1 MTHSD
6 VNQWYKDVVDAV
18 AHHDA
23 GPAFRLLKQW
33 DAMVALFPMEWT
45 SNAQFQRTLPVL
57 RKDLWYTA
65 FPELPIADAQK
76 ILSSEILECMQRD
89 MNLADLLSSRYT
101 SISYGMQDKERLA
114 LKEAILKNVE
124 LIGGVTIGE
133 WLATFDKLFKP
144 EEREESGVNDFMTR
158 DSRVAG
164 LSKDEQ
170 GVLHVVLD
178 MYDKYL
184 ATELLSI
191 FDVAVIVS
199 GQPAQKTPSD
209 TQSRFGGQPSTAKL
223 PLLQALSKYEQLGN
237 QLITRERIKLRS
249 QTETVRPSLLYWIKY
264 YRDELG
270 VGHHSTVDRGNFLFR
285 SENGKRLSPEERER
299 VNLVLKS
306 VEENFPVEVDTEQ
319 SVIIFPPFVVEEAPV
334 SQMPPT
340 PPLAPKRSAT
350 LPPEVFQPSRS
361 AGAGAPAPQAGSLT
375 FTSGHVMPGERE
387 TAQARQNTAPQAPP
401 APRPAVPTSKSN
413 PFHIRPVSLGEQ
425 DK

>member
-1 MTHSD
+1 MNMSEQD
-6 VNQWYKDVVDAV
+6 VNQWYKEVVDAV
-18 AHHDA
+18 EHHDA

-33 DAMVALFPMEWT
+33 DAMVAIFPSEWT

-57 RKDLWYTA
+57 KRDLWYTA
-65 FPELPIADAQK
+65 FPELPIVDAQK
-76 ILSSEILECMQRD
+76 ILSSEILECMNRD
-89 MNLADLLSSRYT
+89 IDLGDLLSARYT
-101 SISYGMQDKERLA
+101 FLPYGTQDKERIA

-124 LIGGVTIGE
+124 LIGGVSIGE

-144 EEREESGVNDFMTR
+144 EEREEDAVRDFMTR

-170 GVLHVVLD
+170 VVLQVILGW
-178 MYDKYL
+178 YDKYL

-191 FDVAVIVS
+191 FDVAVIMS
-199 GQPAQKTPSD
+199 GQPAQRSQSD
-209 TQSRFGGQPSTAKL
+209 TGSRFGGQPATVRL

-237 QLITRERIKLRS
+237 QLITEGRIKLRS

-270 VGHHSTVDRGNFLFR
+270 VGHHSSVDRGNFLFR
-285 SENGKRLSPEERER
+285 SENGKKLTPEERER

-306 VEENFPVEVDTEQ
+306 LEENYPVEVDTEQ
-319 SVIIFPPFVVEEAPV
+319 SVIIFPPFVAEQAPV
-334 SQMPPT
+334 AQMPPT
-340 PPLAPKRSAT
+340 PPMAPMAPQRSSA
-350 LPPEVFQPSRS
+350 PRQAVFQPSRPS
-361 AGAGAPAPQAGSLT
+361 TPAPSAQSGSLT
-375 FTSGHVMPGERE
+375 FTSSHVMPGERE
-387 TAQARQNTAPQAPP
+387 VPAQ
-401 APRPAVPTSKSN
+401 PRPVTSAQKTN